1 MGKRSLKRKYT
12 RKRRN
17 RRNKRNTIQ
26 KKRYIKSQKKHKRSK
41 KYNKSKK
48 VSGGGN
54 FNIHKLIPQ
63 DIVSVWRGA
72 GDGISKFYHQAAG
85 KPVPQSSSPVSQ
97 PYLKAQK
104 MPIPQRTN
112 IQLANQLADNQVN
125 QLLN

>member
-48 VSGGGN
+48 RGGGN
-54 FNIHKLIPQ
+54 FNFHKLIPQ

-97 PYLKAQK
+97 PYLKPQR